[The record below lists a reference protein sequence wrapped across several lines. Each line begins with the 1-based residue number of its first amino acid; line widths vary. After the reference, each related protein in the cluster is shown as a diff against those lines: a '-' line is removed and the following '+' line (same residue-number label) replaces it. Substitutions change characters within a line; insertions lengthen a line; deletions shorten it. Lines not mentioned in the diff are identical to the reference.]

1 MGDDVGVRRGGWI
14 LLLLLAGVV
23 LVVVGSRDLSSQD
36 EPGAPATAQTE
47 SSGSSQE
54 LPREVFETIA
64 LIESD
69 GPFPSERDGAV
80 FMNREGLLP
89 GHERGYWH
97 EYTVPTPGESDRGA
111 RRIVAGRG
119 GELYYTADHYRSFVR
134 VKEPR

>member
-1 MGDDVGVRRGGWI
+1 MGAMRRSTWGFLVLAVVGLIVIGFLQQPRGGDDP
-14 LLLLLAGVV
+14 AG
-23 LVVVGSRDLSSQD
+23 
-36 EPGAPATAQTE
+36 PAASTAAF
-47 SSGSSQE
+47 
-54 LPREVFETIA
+54 PPEVFETID

-69 GPFPSERDGAV
+69 GPFPYSRDGVV

-89 GHERGYWH
+89 MHERGYWH

-111 RRIVAGRG
+111 RRIIAGRN

>member
-1 MGDDVGVRRGGWI
+1 MRRGGWI

-23 LVVVGSRDLSSQD
+23 LVVVGNRDLTGHD
-36 EPGAPATAQTE
+36 EPRATGSAQTQ
-47 SSGSSQE
+47 SPQSGQQ
-54 LPREVFETIA
+54 LPREALETIA
-64 LIESD
+64 VIRSG
-69 GPFPSERDGAV
+69 GPFPHSRDGAV

-89 GHERGYWH
+89 SHERGYWH

-119 GELYYTADHYRSFVR
+119 GELYYTGDHYRSFVR

>member
-1 MGDDVGVRRGGWI
+1 MGAMRRSTWGLLVLAVVGLAIIGFLQQPRGGDD
-14 LLLLLAGVV
+14 
-23 LVVVGSRDLSSQD
+23 
-36 EPGAPATAQTE
+36 PTGARPSTAAF
-47 SSGSSQE
+47 
-54 LPREVFETIA
+54 PPEVFETIA

-69 GPFPSERDGAV
+69 GPFPYSRDGVV

-89 GHERGYWH
+89 RHERGYWH

-111 RRIVAGRG
+111 RRIIAGRG

>member
-1 MGDDVGVRRGGWI
+1 MRRGGWVV
-14 LLLLLAGVV
+14 LLLVAAVV
-23 LVVVGSRDLSSQD
+23 LVVVGTRGQSGSDGSDAGPAEQSQSPRSSQ
-36 EPGAPATAQTE
+36 G
-47 SSGSSQE
+47 
-54 LPREVFETIA
+54 LPPEALETIA

-69 GPFPSERDGAV
+69 GPFPHSRDGAV

-89 GHERGYWH
+89 RHERGYWR

-111 RRIVAGRG
+111 RRIVAGAG

>member
-1 MGDDVGVRRGGWI
+1 MRRGGWI

-23 LVVVGSRDLSSQD
+23 LVVVGSRDTGSQD
-36 EPGAPATAQTE
+36 APGRTPNTQLE
-47 SSGSSQE
+47 SPRASQD
-54 LPREVFETIA
+54 LPPEVAETVA

-69 GPFPSERDGAV
+69 GPFPYSRDGAV

-89 GHERGYWH
+89 RHERGYWR

-134 VKEPR
+134 LKEPR